1 MKIQV
6 GFRDHLQVIKINTY
20 KQQIKRNSQQREE
33 IAKSFMSRNTY
44 VVLIF
49 VFWRLALCSLDLAVL
64 KKRMEYNVAV
74 YKNYRNLKPQFR
86 KITNH
91 WGKSKVI
98 PVFLHICTTMKDKKL
113 FGYRFFNF
121 FTQLES
127 SL

>member
-33 IAKSFMSRNTY
+33 IAKSFVREEIAKSFVRRNTY

-64 KKRMEYNVAV
+64 KKGME
-74 YKNYRNLKPQFR
+74 
-86 KITNH
+86 
-91 WGKSKVI
+91 
-98 PVFLHICTTMKDKKL
+98 
-113 FGYRFFNF
+113 
-121 FTQLES
+121 
-127 SL
+127 